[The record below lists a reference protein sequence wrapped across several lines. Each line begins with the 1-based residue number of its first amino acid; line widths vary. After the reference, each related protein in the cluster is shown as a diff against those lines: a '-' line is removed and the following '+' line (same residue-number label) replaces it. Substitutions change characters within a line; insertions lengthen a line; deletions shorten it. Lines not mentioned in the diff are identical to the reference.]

1 MSTPV
6 GFERWEPGHPW
17 GDVLY
22 ADGSS
27 TPVPDP
33 DGSIEAETK
42 KYGAQQNAMPKVT
55 PPPTSTPSLT
65 GAADPLSVAP
75 PPPPPAAPGIQD
87 IPPPPPPPPRPG
99 TLAMPATA
107 PLSATERASVTAAT
121 TPSPQDL
128 AALGGPPVAA
138 PGATAP
144 APAGAAPA
152 TPAAQALSAAGVAIP
167 AAPTAAPASPAGGA
181 ARNPAE
187 ESIRALAPGLIAHT
201 AEAKTEGPDAQSSQN
216 ILDTAGESLLL
227 RGKGISEQVAAGA
240 ATNQDDAAQANQAY
254 FDAWRARNQA
264 LGDEAAATRARDE
277 ASSRLTQAQQRP
289 IQPHADFS
297 DFGVAISLLGAA
309 AGGMAEGLSG
319 GRLKN
324 TTLDMLQ
331 ELTRNWIETQKVNK
345 GALVTDLERV
355 LGDKN
360 AALSLAQSK
369 IKTSLADEADSRK
382 RFARSAAA
390 MRELGATAST
400 LRAQALDDYNK
411 SQALVMGHV
420 ATNVGFAA
428 PKPVGPGVVKL
439 DNPTTRELASLG
451 ITPDAWDKGLGE
463 NVSAGK
469 ESSTIA
475 QAALAT
481 KQVDSDIALLD
492 SIRTANGG
500 TLPTKGVVNIPKALI
515 PTLSRLGYQP
525 GMQAEQVTGLINTYL
540 TQKAKSYG
548 GTITES
554 DRESAGLEFGTSG
567 EGFMRGLQRLRDAN
581 NKGITTA
588 LEKKFPGV
596 GQQAL
601 EILLRRTS
609 ASVTPGIAQ
618 PAVDP
623 FEKGNVTETGP
634 ATPTFAE
641 TPDEQQM
648 RQEQQQRQADR
659 KELLAQPDV
668 AKQQQERDRL
678 PAAVRYAPF

>member
-22 ADGSS
+22 ADGSR

-42 KYGAQQNAMPKVT
+42 KYGAQQNAMPKVA

-65 GAADPLSVAP
+65 GGADALSVAP

-138 PGATAP
+138 PGATAA
-144 APAGAAPA
+144 APPGAAPGAPA

-167 AAPTAAPASPAGGA
+167 AAPAPPAGGA

-187 ESIRALAPGLIAHT
+187 ESIRALAPGLIAST
-201 AEAKTEGPDAQSSQN
+201 ASVQAQGPDAQSSQN

-240 ATNQDDAAQANQAY
+240 ATNQDEAAQANQAY

-309 AGGMAEGLSG
+309 AGGLAEGLSG

-451 ITPDAWDKGLGE
+451 ITPDAWDKGLE
-463 NVSAGK
+463 QAVSAGR
-469 ESSTIA
+469 EAPTIA
-475 QAALAT
+475 QTAITT
-481 KQVDSDIALLD
+481 KQIDADVALLD
-492 SIRTANGG
+492 SIRKANGG
-500 TLPTKGVVNIPKALI
+500 TLPTKGVVNIPQALV
-515 PTLSRLGYQP
+515 PTLSRVGYQP
-525 GMQAEQVTGLINTYL
+525 GMAAEQVTGLLNTYL

-548 GTITES
+548 GVITES

-567 EGFMRGLQRLRDAN
+567 EGFLRGMQRLRDAN

-623 FEKGNVTETGP
+623 LEVQNVTETGP

-668 AKQQQERDRL
+668 AKQQQERERL